1 MTTFT
6 GEYSLEGI
14 KYFSPIGIV
23 LEFDCPACGATS
35 NVDLGDG
42 FIEYPQ
48 SEQETEFMCDCGET
62 ITLRLKIRMQ
72 VTVDVG
78 VILPADTKPSGT

>member
-1 MTTFT
+1 MATFT

-14 KYFSPIGIV
+14 KYFFPIGIV
-23 LEFDCPACGATS
+23 LKFDCPACGATIDD
-35 NVDLGDG
+35 VDLGDG

-48 SEQETEFMCDCGET
+48 PEQKVYFACSSCGET

-72 VTVDVG
+72 VTVDVET
-78 VILPADTKPSGT
+78 VT

>member
-1 MTTFT
+1 MATFT

-23 LEFDCPACGATS
+23 LEFDCPACGATID
-35 NVDLGDG
+35 VDLGDG

-48 SEQETEFMCDCGET
+48 PEQEVEFACSCGET

-72 VTVDVG
+72 VTVDVE
-78 VILPADTKPSGT
+78 VVT